1 MPLYLTVSTGPRA
14 DNARPIM
21 AISDQHLI
29 ATLLR
34 EIGRLAEPGP
44 YVQSMPTKQKREP
57 EQSHAGVK
65 EGMR

>member
-1 MPLYLTVSTGPRA
+1 
-14 DNARPIM
+14 M